1 MIIDTNIFLEVL
13 LKQNKHEEFLNFLND
28 LMIGKKRGILSS
40 FIIDSV
46 VINME
51 RSGSKSKEI
60 EIFLKKIIAAEGLKI
75 YNIGMKDR
83 INALSFIEKYNLDY
97 DDALVVQTAIAT
109 NSKEILSLD
118 GHFDKVKELKRIVP

>member
-1 MIIDTNIFLEVL
+1 LIFLEVL

>member
-1 MIIDTNIFLEVL
+1 MIGNTVVKKEKMIIDTNIFLEVL
-13 LKQNKHEEFLNFLND
+13 LKQNKHEECLNFLND

-109 NSKEILSLD
+109 NSKYCLTE
-118 GHFDKVKELKRIVP
+118 